1 MDFNTSNLAWNRSF
15 SAPDISNTGPLFRR
29 VIIEEQYFPHNHGT
43 NVSYHTSVLSGPPT
57 RHFSCDQLSTL
68 TDKSSNSSFI
78 KPPIVAPSIQTSTP
92 VRNEKILEIMAPDS
106 PMDVDL
112 LDVTESDIIIKTEK
126 DPDSTPPK
134 ESKEPTILDF
144 VDLTFQGMTPVL
156 TKKLPKSEKL
166 SKKSSKKKE
175 LHKTKKGFSLFKSLV
190 AVVIPA
196 LLGVAYFHVNS
207 YNYHIELGNFQNE
220 LESSLVGQS
229 EAISKLTEAMPSFKS
244 ALSMP
249 EKHLLT
255 LLGTTGVG
263 KTHCVNVIK
272 RKFMPKQIVE
282 IDIDTLDISTYKDS
296 LNSYT
301 NAPHLVIFDDLKYKH
316 IPKLTE
322 LLKVIPE
329 NRRVLVVAVFNVQE
343 TDDFKSF
350 TINNQLY
357 DIIPV
362 ELQPTDFVSHTIKF
376 ESFGTDFAQIHLD
389 EFSQVYSEKIKTI
402 TNWKS
407 LLESHDFRTF
417 GFKGLFE
424 KMNILS
430 K

>member
-1 MDFNTSNLAWNRSF
+1 
-15 SAPDISNTGPLFRR
+15 
-29 VIIEEQYFPHNHGT
+29 
-43 NVSYHTSVLSGPPT
+43 
-57 RHFSCDQLSTL
+57 
-68 TDKSSNSSFI
+68 
-78 KPPIVAPSIQTSTP
+78 
-92 VRNEKILEIMAPDS
+92 MAPDS